1 MNAQEPTT
9 LPGTADPS
17 ALRYTPTNT
26 ERTRFSVWLDT
37 PGSPAIGTAQYAA
50 GEWTAHPLGNESPAT
65 EHLPTLDLAGHALA
79 ERVPAGAVYYRQGW
93 VTADRIT
100 RPATRRH
107 FGLPIL
113 TAALMNNAETLFIS
127 DADDLVLSED
137 DTVTPAPRSGQP
149 AVVDHGTVYWLS
161 RNDNHP
167 DPMSQRC
174 DECGAEPGT
183 DCLPFCTALPSAQD
197 RSTLA
202 QAPVKVDGGVDWAVA
217 SPVEWDALDEET
229 AARAEMAW
237 EMLLTPPADGS
248 ERPLLPGAVRIG
260 DAEARVWA
268 PGEVGS
274 NHSPRH
280 VLEVYGVN
288 VSIERTEDGTTLVL
302 IDAEGADTKMHV
314 EIAGHAVSD

>member
-1 MNAQEPTT
+1 MNAQETSA
-9 LPGTADPS
+9 LPDAADPS

-37 PGSPAIGTAQYAA
+37 PGNPVIGTAQYAA
-50 GEWTAHPLGNESPAT
+50 GEWTAHPLGNEAPAA

-79 ERVPAGAVYYRQGW
+79 ERVPAGAVYYRRGW

-100 RPATRRH
+100 RPATRKH

-113 TAALMNNAETLFIS
+113 TAAQMNNAETLFIR
-127 DADDLVLSED
+127 DVDDLVLPEG
-137 DTVTPAPRSGQP
+137 DTTDPAPHVGQP
-149 AVVDHGTVYWLS
+149 AVVDRGTVYWLS
-161 RNDNHP
+161 RSDNHP

-174 DECGAEPGT
+174 DECGAEPGN

-202 QAPVKVDGGVDWAVA
+202 QAPVTADGGVDWAVA

-237 EMLLTPPADGS
+237 EMLLTPPADS
-248 ERPLLPGAVRIG
+248 SDHPLLPGTVRLG
-260 DAEARVWA
+260 DGEARVWA

-274 NHSPRH
+274 NHSSRH
-280 VLEVYGVN
+280 VLEVYGAN
-288 VSIERTEDGTTLVL
+288 VSIERTQDGTTLVM
-302 IDAEGADTKMHV
+302 IDTEGADTTMHV
-314 EIAGHAVSD
+314 EINGQAVSD